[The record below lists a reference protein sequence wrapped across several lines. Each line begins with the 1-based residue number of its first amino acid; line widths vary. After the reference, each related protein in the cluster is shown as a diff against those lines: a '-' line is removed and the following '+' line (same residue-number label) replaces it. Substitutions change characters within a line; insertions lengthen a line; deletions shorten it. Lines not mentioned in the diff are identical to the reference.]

1 MGGLVLSGVPSVLV
15 IMRCRVGVID
25 LFVILF
31 TLPQTSIIPA
41 KGGAA
46 TGAVWACCRV
56 ERESE
61 RARAGIEPFKT
72 VERVYVGEKKRCRMV
87 FVE

>member
-1 MGGLVLSGVPSVLV
+1 MLAPGRAMGGGGGGGGGLVLSGVPSVLV

-41 KGGAA
+41 MGGAA
-46 TGAVWACCRV
+46 TGAAGACCR
-56 ERESE
+56 
-61 RARAGIEPFKT
+61 I
-72 VERVYVGEKKRCRMV
+72 
-87 FVE
+87 